1 VLILA
6 AVRAPLLA
14 RLRHAAGR
22 GFDFLPVSTWDEG
35 VQAILRHP
43 IEMGVADPQ
52 LEGHPR
58 AQGIARFRAL
68 FPSVPI
74 IVYTTLSPDLASV
87 LLHLGQVGVR
97 QVVLARHDDH
107 PGHLADVL
115 VGEAAHAIS
124 RKLMEAIGDLLAD
137 CPGELRWAIEAAVR
151 EPTSVQS
158 VKALAHRARMDR
170 RTCARWFAKAGL
182 PPPSTTLM
190 ALRVV
195 YAHRLLQDP
204 GYTVEDVASKLGY
217 AQTRSFATNVKEVLG
232 LTPGEIRVTL
242 SPEETLAIVRER
254 YFSRRPL
261 RLVKAS

>member
-1 VLILA
+1 M
-6 AVRAPLLA
+6 LA

-22 GFDFLPVSTWDEG
+22 RFDFLPVSTWDEA
-35 VQAILRHP
+35 VRAILRRP
-43 IEMGVADPQ
+43 IELGVADPQ
-52 LEGHPR
+52 LEGQPR
-58 AQGIARFRAL
+58 AQGVARLRAL

-74 IVYTTLSPDLASV
+74 IVYTTLSPDLATI
-87 LLHLGQVGVR
+87 LLQLGQVGVR

-107 PGHLADVL
+107 PSHLADIL
-115 VGEAAHAIS
+115 AAEAAHAIS
-124 RKLMEAIGDLLAD
+124 RKLIEALSDFLAD
-137 CPGELRWAIEAAVR
+137 CPGELRWAIEAAIR
-151 EPTSVQS
+151 EPNSIQS
-158 VKALAHRARMDR
+158 VKALAQRARMDR
-170 RTCARWFAKAGL
+170 RTCVRWFAKAGL
-182 PPPSTTLM
+182 PPPSTILT

-254 YFSRRPL
+254 YFNRRPL